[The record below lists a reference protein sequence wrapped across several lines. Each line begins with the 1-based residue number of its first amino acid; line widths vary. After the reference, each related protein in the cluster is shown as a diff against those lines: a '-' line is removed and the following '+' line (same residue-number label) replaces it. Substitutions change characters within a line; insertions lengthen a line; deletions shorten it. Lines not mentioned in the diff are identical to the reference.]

1 VAGATVWVGGMFVM
15 MGLQPTARTLGPEAP
30 KSLAR
35 AFQPPGVA
43 GVRAPSSIT
52 GFWNL
57 AAVNLSDQSNTW
69 QAVFGVKMVM
79 VILTG
84 VGTFLHQRAN
94 YEGGGSPSGAPVAG
108 LAAVVALFLGILIA
122 G

>member
-15 MGLQPTARTLGPEAP
+15 MGSSRPPAPSGPKP
-30 KSLAR
+30 QVLAR
-35 AFQPPGVA
+35 AFSRLAWPA
-43 GVRAPSSIT
+43 FALLIIT

-84 VGTFLHQRAN
+84 VGTFLHQRATTK
-94 YEGGGSPSGAPVAG
+94 AG
-108 LAAVVALFLGILIA
+108 LAIWARWPGWPPSSPSSS
-122 G
+122 GY